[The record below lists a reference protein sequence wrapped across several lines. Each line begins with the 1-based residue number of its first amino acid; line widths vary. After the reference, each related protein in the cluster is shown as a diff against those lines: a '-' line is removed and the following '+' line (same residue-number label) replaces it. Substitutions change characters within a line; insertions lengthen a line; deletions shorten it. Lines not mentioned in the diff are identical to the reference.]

1 MSEPETLPED
11 PYLEIG
17 RKLFAG
23 PCDFRLS
30 CAKLDQLP
38 PMDRPEIAFAGRSN
52 VGKSSLVNALTG
64 RKTLAKT
71 SNTPG
76 RTQQLNYFDL
86 GKKAFVVD
94 MPGYGYAQAPVEEVA
109 AWTRLVKS
117 YLRGRAS
124 LARVFVLIDSR
135 HGVKEVDR
143 DAFSL
148 MDASATSY
156 QVVLTKLDQ
165 LKAPERKAR
174 IDETIAGLRKRPA
187 AFPEVLATSSRDAL
201 GLAEMRA
208 AIARL
213 IDERS

>member
-11 PYLEIG
+11 PYPEIG

-23 PCDFRLS
+23 PCDFLKS

-38 PMDRPEIAFAGRSN
+38 EMGRPEIAFAGRSN

-64 RKTLAKT
+64 RKTLAKN

-86 GKKAFVVD
+86 GGRSFMVD
-94 MPGYGYAQAPVEEVA
+94 MPGYGYAKAPVEEVA
-109 AWTRLVKS
+109 AWTRLVKA

-135 HGVKEVDR
+135 HGIKEVDR
-143 DAFSL
+143 DAMSL
-148 MDASATSY
+148 MDVAATSY

-165 LKAPERKAR
+165 LKAAEREAR
-174 IDETIAGLRKRPA
+174 IAETVAALAKRPA
-187 AFPEVLATSSRDAL
+187 AFPQVLATSSRDAL

-208 AIARL
+208 SIARL
-213 IDERS
+213 IDERT

>member
-1 MSEPETLPED
+1 MTDETSPED
-11 PYLEIG
+11 PFLEIG

-23 PCDFRLS
+23 PCDFKLG

-86 GKKAFVVD
+86 GQKAFMVD
-94 MPGYGYAQAPVEEVA
+94 MPGYGYAKAPVEEVA
-109 AWTRLVKS
+109 AWTRLVKN
-117 YLRGRAS
+117 YLKGRAS

-135 HGVKEVDR
+135 HGIKEVDR
-143 DAFSL
+143 DAFAL
-148 MDASATSY
+148 MDQSATSY

-165 LKAPERKAR
+165 LKSAEREER
-174 IDETIAGLRKRPA
+174 IAETLAGLAKRPA
-187 AFPEVLATSSRDAL
+187 AFPEILATSSRDAI

-213 IDERS
+213 IAERS